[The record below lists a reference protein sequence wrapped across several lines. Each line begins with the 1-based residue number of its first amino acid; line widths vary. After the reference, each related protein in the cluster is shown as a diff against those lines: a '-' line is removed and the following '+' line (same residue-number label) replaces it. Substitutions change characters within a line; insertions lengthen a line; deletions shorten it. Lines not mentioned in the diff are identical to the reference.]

1 MVTFMP
7 EFWDMHV
14 HTTRSFDAQAKPEEQ
29 LARAEEMGF
38 TGFAVTNHCDVNVQ
52 TLEAIRET
60 FLADGEDVR
69 RLQESG
75 SPVRVLQG
83 IELGEPLED
92 LPYAEEMMGLLPYD
106 YVIGS
111 VHNSPGQED
120 FYFMDCSAIDLDAA
134 LVPYFE
140 TLIQLA
146 QWGKTDS
153 IAHIT
158 YPLRYI
164 EGKYNRKVE
173 LSRYSDLIDQ
183 LFGEIIAKGLALEI
197 NSSGL
202 RQEIKRPMP
211 DERFIRRYYELGG
224 RKIIFG
230 SDAHQSQDFGAG
242 IRECMAL
249 CRDIGFTH
257 AVYFQNR
264 RKFSYELGIGG
275 SQP

>member
-1 MVTFMP
+1 MP
-7 EFWDMHV
+7 EFWDL
-14 HTTRSFDAQAKPEEQ
+14 HTHTFRSFDAEAKPEEH
-29 LARAEEMGF
+29 LARAGELGL

-52 TLEAIRET
+52 PLAQIREV
-60 FLADGEDVR
+60 FLADGQDVR
-69 RLQESG
+69 RIREMASN
-75 SPVRVLQG
+75 VEVLQG

-92 LPYAEEMMGLLPYD
+92 LSYAEEMMGLLPYD

-120 FYFMDCSAIDLDAA
+120 FYFLDCSSVDLDEV
-134 LVPYFE
+134 LIPYFE

-146 QWGKTDS
+146 DWGKTDS

-164 EGKYNRKVE
+164 EGKYNRKVD

-183 LFGEIIAKGLALEI
+183 LFRTIIARNLALEV

-211 DERFIRRYYELGG
+211 DERFLRRYYEMGG
-224 RKIIFG
+224 RKIVFG
-230 SDAHQSQDFGAG
+230 SDAHASRDLGAG
-242 IRECMAL
+242 IPECRKL
-249 CRDIGFTH
+249 CQAIGFTE
-257 AVYFQNR
+257 AVYFR
-264 RKFSYELGIGG
+264 GRKEIAYPLAEGVESE
-275 SQP
+275 

>member
-14 HTTRSFDAQAKPEEQ
+14 HTTRSFDAQARPEEQ

-38 TGFAVTNHCDVNVQ
+38 AGFAVTNHCDVNVQ
-52 TLEAIRET
+52 TLEAIRKI

-75 SPVRVLQG
+75 SSVRILQG

-120 FYFMDCSAIDLDAA
+120 FFFMDCSAIDLDAA
-134 LVPYFE
+134 LIPYFE

-146 QWGKTDS
+146 QWGQTDS

-183 LFGEIIAKGLALEI
+183 LFEEIIAKGLALEI

-202 RQEIKRPMP
+202 RQEITRPMP

-230 SDAHQSQDFGAG
+230 SDAHQSRDFGAG

-249 CRDIGFTH
+249 CREIGFTQ
-257 AVYFQNR
+257 AVYFRNR
-264 RKFSYELGIGG
+264 QEFSYDLEIGG

>member
-1 MVTFMP
+1 MP

-14 HTTRSFDAQAKPEEQ
+14 HTTRSFDAQARPEEQ

-38 TGFAVTNHCDVNVQ
+38 AGFAVTNHCDVNVQ
-52 TLEAIRET
+52 TLEAIRKI

-75 SPVRVLQG
+75 SSERLLQG
-83 IELGEPLED
+83 IDLGEPLED

-120 FYFMDCSAIDLDAA
+120 FFFMDCSAIDLDAA
-134 LVPYFE
+134 LIPYFE

-146 QWGKTDS
+146 QWGQTDS

-183 LFGEIIAKGLALEI
+183 LFEEIIAKGLALEI

-230 SDAHQSQDFGAG
+230 SDAHQSRDFGAG

-249 CRDIGFTH
+249 CREIGFTQ
-257 AVYFQNR
+257 AVYFRNR
-264 RKFSYELGIGG
+264 QEFSYDLEIGG